1 MRHSWPD
8 RFLFLEAML
17 RLALARLM
25 LVALPFHT
33 VARRLGTPASSPA
46 GREASRFPA
55 AARTPPDQPPGRR
68 RSAAS
73 DAALLQRIRWAL
85 LAAARRAP
93 WRCQCLE
100 QSLAGKMMLR
110 ARGIPATL
118 YLGVE
123 KRGDA
128 LRAHAWVRSGDVF
141 IAGGDGSTRYSIVS
155 VLG

>member
-1 MRHSWPD
+1 MLLL
-8 RFLFLEAML
+8 LFVEAAAY
-17 RLALARLM
+17 LALARLM
-25 LVALPFHT
+25 LLVLPFRT
-33 VARRLGTPASSPA
+33 VARLVGAPASPPA
-46 GREASRFPA
+46 DQAASR
-55 AARTPPDQPPGRR
+55 RLTEIRR
-68 RSAAS
+68 
-73 DAALLQRIRWAL
+73 AL

-123 KRGDA
+123 KRDDT
-128 LRAHAWVRSGDVF
+128 LHAHAWLRCGDTF
-141 IAGGDGSTRYSIVS
+141 IAGGDGSSRYSIVS